1 MYLRYY
7 PTLKISYYNL
17 DQLISFT
24 KPRSTNHGTALEA
37 DLPPPEVA
45 PLPLHLAQVVVRAA
59 VGAADRAQ
67 DHAAAGGTA
76 GATVGHCGREETGV
90 SRVNGELHM
99 AWKQFVLQGVPSSL
113 RLNFGSSTVCPIL
126 LWQTGIWLS

>member
-1 MYLRYY
+1 MILPISGYS

-76 GATVGHCGREETGV
+76 GAIVGHCGSGTGV
-90 SRVNGELHM
+90 SRVNGESCTWH
-99 AWKQFVLQGVPSSL
+99 
-113 RLNFGSSTVCPIL
+113 GSNLFYKVSHLV
-126 LWQTGIWLS
+126 